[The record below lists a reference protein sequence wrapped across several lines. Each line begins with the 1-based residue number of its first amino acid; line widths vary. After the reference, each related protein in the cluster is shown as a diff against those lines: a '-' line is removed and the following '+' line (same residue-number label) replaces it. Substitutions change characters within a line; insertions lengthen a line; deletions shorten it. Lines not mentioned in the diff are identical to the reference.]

1 MVDKKKNE
9 ATSVASPRA
18 SSRSR
23 GQIEQ
28 DKITAHMQELVGK
41 LSEILG
47 DQFVKMEV
55 EPVLKPVLK
64 PDKKK
69 LN

>member
-1 MVDKKKNE
+1 MVGKKKNE
-9 ATSVASPRA
+9 ATDVA

-28 DKITAHMQELVGK
+28 DKITAQMQELVGK

-55 EPVLKPVLK
+55 EPVLKP
-64 PDKKK
+64 DKKK